1 MAAEKKQGVCDICS
15 DEPCKAV
22 MLCCQRPI
30 GSKCFFSI
38 AVYKKDVASS
48 EAKRA
53 VCPFCRGDPMK
64 AAKEKRLGEIGPN
77 EVVISYLGSSLLRA
91 TLPVEG
97 TTTGRELLKKFS
109 QESGFD
115 TSSDDDDENEC
126 TYYLVY
132 RDRIMGKDATLN
144 DCHYMGGR
152 ISMTVQMRRPNKVF
166 DETRQVE

>member
-1 MAAEKKQGVCDICS
+1 MATEKKQNVCDICS
-15 DEPCKAV
+15 DEPCNAV
-22 MLCCQRPI
+22 MLCCQHPI
-30 GSKCFFSI
+30 GSNCFFSI

-77 EVVISYLGSSLLRA
+77 EVVISYLGSLKA

-97 TTTGRELLKKFS
+97 ITTARELLNKFS
-109 QESGFD
+109 QESGLD
-115 TSSDDDDENEC
+115 TSSEDEENEC

-152 ISMTVQMRRPNKVF
+152 ISMTVQMRRPNKFF